1 MSVFVLASPELP
13 RILEPRRP
21 EGTPA
26 EDQQVPGDDQ
36 GWGHSMGI
44 TTLRRRDYMRAVLA
58 QAQAANDT
66 TAPWRALDRDLGDAE
81 LHFDDEGDL
90 LVELHR
96 EWLRVL
102 VARLHRGRIVAQRT
116 VADVRDLYDE
126 VCADH
131 PTLRRILDTHRAN
144 PALWEPTAREH
155 AMLARIAGLVT
166 EDTSVDAAADLGRA
180 VISQRIPMQRGAL
193 V

>member
-1 MSVFVLASPELP
+1 
-13 RILEPRRP
+13 
-21 EGTPA
+21 
-26 EDQQVPGDDQ
+26 
-36 GWGHSMGI
+36 MGI
-44 TTLRRRDYMRAVLA
+44 TTLRRRDFMRAVLA
-58 QAQAANDT
+58 QAQAENDA
-66 TAPWRALDRDLGDAE
+66 TAPWRALDRALGGVDQ
-81 LHFDDEGDL
+81 HFDDEGDL

-102 VARLHRGRIVAQRT
+102 VARLHRGQIVAQRT
-116 VADVRDLYDE
+116 VANVRDLYDE
-126 VCADH
+126 VCAEH

-166 EDTSVDAAADLGRA
+166 DDTSVDAAADLGRA
-180 VISQRIPMQRGAL
+180 VVTQRIPVQRGAF